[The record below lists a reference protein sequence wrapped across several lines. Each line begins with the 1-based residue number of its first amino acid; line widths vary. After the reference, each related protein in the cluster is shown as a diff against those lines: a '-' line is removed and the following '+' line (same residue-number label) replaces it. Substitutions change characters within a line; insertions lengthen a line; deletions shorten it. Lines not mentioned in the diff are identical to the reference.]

1 MCILPLKKF
10 KKKKKYAQGQKART
24 EPESTAEEVQGQLT
38 SLCKL
43 EGPGPDNSVRDLTNQ
58 SQQASDS

>member
-1 MCILPLKKF
+1 MCILPLKNF
-10 KKKKKYAQGQKART
+10 KKKKKYAQGQEAQI
-24 EPESTAEEVQGQLT
+24 EPESTAEEVPGQLT

-43 EGPGPDNSVRDLTNQ
+43 EGPGPDNLVRDLTNQ

>member
-1 MCILPLKKF
+1 M
-10 KKKKKYAQGQKART
+10 KYAQGQKART